1 VCDAHIPGL
10 PTTNHDSRPGCARG
24 AVPTVASG
32 GQSVTSCS
40 RDYSRQ
46 GRPAVDLRSRAPGMT
61 GSAGQMPRQ
70 GRIMIEALDTDQLE
84 ELTRVY
90 PQCH

>member
-1 VCDAHIPGL
+1 
-10 PTTNHDSRPGCARG
+10 
-24 AVPTVASG
+24 
-32 GQSVTSCS
+32 
-40 RDYSRQ
+40 
-46 GRPAVDLRSRAPGMT
+46 MT